1 MSGTTPTPTAG
12 ISSELDAELK
22 LQYQGLTDE
31 LKKYF
36 DSRMNSFLTK
46 EKGSY
51 PKPTNYYKD
60 RGDFLISEKIDD
72 IDTHRSNVWNYL
84 TTEFNQNTKDKYLNA
99 LALSQNKRDVL
110 RQQKNY
116 EDLMKKY
123 DENNN
128 KSNVGKRQREIVQ
141 YEYNRRNDLLFIMKV
156 IFGALIIC
164 VIIAALINLK
174 LIPYLAIYLVL
185 VVFVLLILY
194 IIYYIYFNQPGRS
207 KRYWD
212 KIDFAS
218 PEQPSFKSSSR
229 KRGDKPSGNLDKL
242 NKKLDDEFSKYLES
256 SCKRNKPTSAPTTAP
271 TSLPT
276 TTPTSTT
283 RTT

>member
-1 MSGTTPTPTAG
+1 MATTTPTPTTG

-36 DSRMNSFLTK
+36 DSRLNSFLTK

-51 PKPTNYYKD
+51 PNSANYYKD
-60 RGDFLISEKIDD
+60 RGDFLINQKIED
-72 IDTHRSNVWNYL
+72 IDTHRSNIWNYL
-84 TTEFNQNTKDKYLNA
+84 TSEFNQNTKDKYLNS

-116 EDLMKKY
+116 EDLTKKY

-156 IFGALIIC
+156 IFFALVIC
-164 VIIAALINLK
+164 VIITALVNLNA
-174 LIPYLAIYLVL
+174 IQYEAIYI
-185 VVFVLLILY
+185 VLLVFILLIVY
-194 IIYYIYFNQPGRS
+194 IIYYIYFKEPGRS

-212 KIDFAS
+212 KFDFPS
-218 PEQPSFKSSSR
+218 PEQPSFKSSSH
-229 KRGDKPSGNLDKL
+229 KNGGKPDGNLDKL
-242 NKKLDDEFSKYLES
+242 NKKLDDEFKKYLEA
-256 SCKRNKPTSAPTTAP
+256 SCKRPKATSSPTS
-271 TSLPT
+271 SPT
-276 TTPTSTT
+276 TTPTTTPTT
-283 RTT
+283 RS